1 MAVKTHSYKTD
12 TDVVKTEAR
21 NRASRDEATLA
32 SGSGIVIAGTVLGTV
47 TVGGKKKPLAPGAS
61 DGSQIATD
69 ISLQHADA
77 TSKDVRIVTLARG
90 VAEVVL
96 QALVWPAGIS
106 ATQKAA
112 ALAQLET
119 KLITARNGV

>member
-1 MAVKTHSYKTD
+1 MPITSIAFKTD
-12 TDVVKTEAR
+12 ADVVKTEAR
-21 NRASRDEATLA
+21 NRASRDEAILV
-32 SGSGIVIAGTVLGTV
+32 SGSGVCLVGLVLGTL
-47 TVGGKKKPLAPGAS
+47 TTGGKKKPLTLGAS
-61 DGSQIATD
+61 DGSQNATD
-69 ISLQHADA
+69 ILLQRADA
-77 TSKDVRIVTLARG
+77 TSGDVPVVTLARG

-96 QALVWPAGIS
+96 QNLIWPVGIN